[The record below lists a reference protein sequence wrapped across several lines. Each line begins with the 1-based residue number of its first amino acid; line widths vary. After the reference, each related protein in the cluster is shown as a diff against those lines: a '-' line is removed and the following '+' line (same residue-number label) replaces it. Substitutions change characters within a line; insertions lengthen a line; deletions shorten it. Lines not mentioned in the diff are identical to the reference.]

1 MATIERIDQEL
12 NKARG
17 DYEKAVKELK
27 KFEEGEDKQKK
38 LVRLEEKLDDE
49 KYRNKEQKE
58 RWEGWIDEL
67 KKEKKRLEEEKKKWG
82 DEVVEWGKR
91 LREFGGGEGNEQI
104 A

>member
-17 DYEKAVKELK
+17 DYEKAVKK
-27 KFEEGEDKQKK
+27 
-38 LVRLEEKLDDE
+38 LEEWEQRKYGGEKLNE
-49 KYRNKEQKE
+49 
-58 RWEGWIDEL
+58 
-67 KKEKKRLEEEKKKWG
+67 LEEELIVGNFNEAERGKREGWRNRLLGDKERLVKNVDDWKKQV
-82 DEVVEWGKR
+82 EEWGKR